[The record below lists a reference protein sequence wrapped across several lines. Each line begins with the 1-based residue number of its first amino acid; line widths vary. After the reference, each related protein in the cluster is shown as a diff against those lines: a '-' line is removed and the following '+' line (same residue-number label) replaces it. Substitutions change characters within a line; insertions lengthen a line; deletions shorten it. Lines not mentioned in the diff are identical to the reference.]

1 MVVDVLLANS
11 TFLRFILWLPA
22 IVVAVGLVGA
32 VGILLGRAFM
42 ATVRESGHPRWIWA
56 GLAGLVAA
64 VFVLTWL
71 GVSLPK
77 E

>member
-1 MVVDVLLANS
+1 MVMEVLLANS
-11 TFLRFILWLPA
+11 SVERFILWLPA
-22 IVVAVGLVGA
+22 IVVGVGLVGA

-42 ATVRESGHPRWIWA
+42 ATIRESGHPRWIWA
-56 GLAGLVAA
+56 GLAGLIAA